1 MNDRLHAAGSSTR
14 TAIRLAQYAGRT
26 LVLTFV
32 YTRCPVPEFCP
43 LTLKHFRELDEALA
57 RDPALA
63 ARAYLLTISFD
74 TAYDT
79 PAVLRS
85 FGRAHVIDRGGGAF
99 ARWEFATGSS
109 EQIRRAAAT
118 AEVSKTGPGS

>member
-1 MNDRLHAAGSSTR
+1 MALAASPGGRAYLVRVPLGGVAGAIDVEGIRYDGIMSSFSFR
-14 TAIRLAQYAGRT
+14 SDAELAAILNHVIHLAQYAGRV

-63 ARAYLLTISFD
+63 LRAHLLTISFD

-79 PAVLRS
+79 PA
-85 FGRAHVIDRGGGAF
+85 GR
-99 ARWEFATGSS
+99 GS
-109 EQIRRAAAT
+109 R
-118 AEVSKTGPGS
+118 